1 MDGHI
6 LRSAYKHRAEIK
18 LKDSKELYVIEFEI
32 KLLYDLLINANVSY
46 YVRDWDLRGRLW
58 AQYQRE
64 RRVKMMVNIGEET
77 ELREIFSWLE

>member
-32 KLLYDLLINANVSY
+32 MLLYDLLVNANVSY
-46 YVRDWDLRGRLW
+46 YVRD
-58 AQYQRE
+58 
-64 RRVKMMVNIGEET
+64 
-77 ELREIFSWLE
+77 